1 MDNHFPLVHDGKP
14 SVKSVNPLQQDL
26 EMEEIAE
33 DGNDSDSQEENSFN
47 EETETEDGEVG
58 GDGDEHELS
67 EEIRDEEFM
76 I

>member
-1 MDNHFPLVHDGKP
+1 
-14 SVKSVNPLQQDL
+14 
-26 EMEEIAE
+26 MEEIAE
-33 DGNDSDSQEENSFN
+33 DGHDSDSQEENSYN